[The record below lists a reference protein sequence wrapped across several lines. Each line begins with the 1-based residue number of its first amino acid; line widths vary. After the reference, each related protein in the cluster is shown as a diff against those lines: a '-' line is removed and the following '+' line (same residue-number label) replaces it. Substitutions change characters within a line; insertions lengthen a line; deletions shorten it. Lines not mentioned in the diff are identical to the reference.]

1 MQRLVA
7 DVLAYSRLGSQHST
21 EGEVSSEEVVERVL
35 GMLRPSIAD
44 CRATILLGELPAV
57 RGDALQLEQ
66 LFQNL
71 LRNALKFRSDR
82 PLVVVIAAAL
92 RDDSVEFR
100 VEDNGIGFDMAYQD
114 RVFQMFQRLH
124 ERGAYEGSGIGL
136 AIVKRI
142 VERHD
147 GQIFVRS
154 VPGQGTC
161 FSFTLPP
168 ALVEQ

>member
-1 MQRLVA
+1 
-7 DVLAYSRLGSQHST
+7 
-21 EGEVSSEEVVERVL
+21 VVERVL
-35 GMLRPSIAD
+35 GVLRPSIVASG
-44 CRATILLGELPAV
+44 ATILLGALPSV

-82 PLVVVIAAAL
+82 PLLVVVASTL
-92 RDDSVEFR
+92 CDDRVVFR
-100 VEDNGIGFDMAYQD
+100 VEDNGIGFDMAYQE

-142 VERHD
+142 VERHG
-147 GQIFVRS
+147 GQISVRS
-154 VPGQGTC
+154 APGQGAC
-161 FSFTLPP
+161 FSFSLPP
-168 ALVEQ
+168 A